1 MTEETTESALAGD
14 RPIVTSELD
23 LLGFGPLAAQLAK
36 AVCNDSLRDGM
47 VIGIEG
53 DWGSGK
59 STLVNLM
66 VQAIETRSVVSPPIH
81 IAFAPWLI
89 GHRDDLLRGLFDA
102 LQSGILNSKID
113 GGDGKALLQKSK
125 DAVLEKLRKF
135 GGAIEFTGEL
145 AKKSG
150 WIGNPFAE
158 QMGDGLK
165 WFGSKLKET
174 KTRDLSQLKSEL
186 EKALKSFDRRI
197 VVTIDDLDRLE
208 PSEIAEVFRLVKSV
222 GDLPNIVYVLCY
234 DRAIVS
240 EAIQKANSIENG
252 EAFLEKIIQVSL
264 KVPMPEPFVLRGIFE
279 QKLGE
284 VIRFSTLTD
293 EQKSRLSEVI
303 SNHGGDRLRTPRDIA
318 RIMDRIRFA
327 WPAVKDH
334 VDAADFVWLEVIRAT
349 NPKLYD
355 WIESYVPLMCML
367 AIGAKYVNDATKNG
381 LNSELEKLLKCEVSR
396 GNELN
401 WTLKSH
407 LGGIDFFNFPNEQ
420 TLPIFRTEQF
430 NTADLIVNR
439 RLSSPDHY
447 RYYFALGQPE
457 GAAGELDLR
466 VLVDALEASQH
477 KLQGQLEAWA
487 KQPVPGGTKLGQMLE
502 RLSFRKT
509 EALSVAQSAALFEAL
524 ARVKI
529 EAPLNS
535 FGDPLFWGNA
545 RDFVQSLK
553 FADPE
558 IIEPAILNSFE
569 NGNALDWLVE
579 LLRSDTF
586 KQGVYGDRSS
596 PPHEHLFNQA
606 LFQSILKVMR
616 ERFASLT
623 MQTILEIDQP
633 LQLLF
638 AWAQITD
645 GAAVKAQVSAYVDTN
660 DENLCNFFERLRSKA
675 PDHAAMLVLPR
686 KQDIGYFLDIE
697 ANMKRLTSLSEGQT
711 EFASRASSI
720 LSALNKHGDV

>member
-36 AVCNDSLRDGM
+36 ALCNDSLCDGM

-66 VQAIETRSVVSPPIH
+66 VQAMETQIVVSAPIH

-102 LQSGILNSKID
+102 LQSGIRNSKIEA
-113 GGDGKALLQKSK
+113 GYKGALALKSK
-125 DAVLEKLRKF
+125 NEVLEKFRKF
-135 GGAIEFTGEL
+135 GDAIEFTGEL
-145 AKKSG
+145 TKKSG
-150 WIGNPFAE
+150 WLGIPFAE

-165 WFGSKLKET
+165 QFGSKLKET

-186 EKALKSFDRRI
+186 EKALKSFDRRM
-197 VVTIDDLDRLE
+197 VVIIDDLDRLE

-240 EAIQKANSIENG
+240 EAIQKANCIDNG
-252 EAFLEKIIQVSL
+252 ETFLEKIIQVSL
-264 KVPMPEPFVLRGIFE
+264 KVPRPEPFVLRGIFE

-293 EQKSRLSEVI
+293 EQTSRLNEVI
-303 SNHGGDRLRTPRDIA
+303 SDHIGDRLRTPRDIA
-318 RIMDRIRFA
+318 RVMDRIRFA
-327 WPAVKDH
+327 WPAIKDH

-367 AIGAKYVNDATKNG
+367 AIGAKSVNDATKSG
-381 LNSELEKLLKCEVSR
+381 LNSELEELLRYEVLR

-401 WTLKSH
+401 WTLESH
-407 LGGIDFFNFPNEQ
+407 LGGIDFFSFPNEQ
-420 TLPIFRTEQF
+420 TLPIFKTGKF

-457 GAAGELDLR
+457 GAAGKNDLR

-477 KLQGQLEAWA
+477 KLHWQLEAWA
-487 KQPVPGGTKLGQMLE
+487 QQPVPGGTKLGQMLE

-509 EALSVAQSAALFEAL
+509 EGLSVAQSAALFEAL

-529 EAPLNS
+529 EGPLNS
-535 FGDPLFWGNA
+535 FGDPLYWGSA
-545 RDFVQSLK
+545 HGFVQSLK
-553 FADPE
+553 SSDAT
-558 IIEPAILNSFE
+558 IIEPAILNSFK

-579 LLRSDTF
+579 LLRFDTIR
-586 KQGVYGDRSS
+586 QGVYGDRAS
-596 PPHEHLFNQA
+596 PSHEHLFNKA
-606 LFQSILKVMR
+606 LFESILKVMR
-616 ERFASLT
+616 ERFDRLP

-645 GAAVKAQVSAYVDTN
+645 GAAVKAHVSAYVDTN
-660 DENLCNFFERLRSKA
+660 DENLCNFFERLRSKMTN
-675 PDHAAMLVLPR
+675 HAAQLVLPR

-697 ANMKRLTSLSEGQT
+697 AILKRLTSLSEGQT
-711 EFASRASSI
+711 EVASRASSI
-720 LSALNKHGDV
+720 LSALNERGDV

>member
-1 MTEETTESALAGD
+1 MTEETTASALSGD
-14 RPIVTSELD
+14 RPVITAELD

-36 AVCNDSLRDGM
+36 ALCNESLRDGM

-66 VQAIETRSVVSPPIH
+66 VEAMETQIVVSPPIH
-81 IAFAPWLI
+81 IAFSPWLI
-89 GHRDDLLRGLFDA
+89 GHRDDLLRGFFDA
-102 LQSGILNSKID
+102 LQSGIRNSKIEA
-113 GGDGKALLQKSK
+113 GDKGALLQKSK
-125 DAVLEKLRKF
+125 DAVLEMLRKF

-150 WIGNPFAE
+150 WIGNPVAE
-158 QMGDGLK
+158 PMGNGLN
-165 WFGSKLKET
+165 WFSRKLKET
-174 KTRDLSQLKSEL
+174 KIRDLTQLKASL
-186 EKALKSFDRRI
+186 ENALKGFDRRI
-197 VVTIDDLDRLE
+197 IVTIDDLDRLE

-252 EAFLEKIIQVSL
+252 EAFLEKIIQISL

-279 QKLGE
+279 KKLGE

-293 EQKSRLSEVI
+293 DQKLRLGEVI
-303 SNHGGDRLRTPRDIA
+303 NDHGGDRLKTPRDIA
-318 RIMDRIRFA
+318 RVMDRIRFA
-327 WPAVKDH
+327 WPAIKTH
-334 VDAADFVWLEVIRAT
+334 VDAADFVWLELIRAT

-355 WIESYVPLMCML
+355 WVERYVPLMCML
-367 AIGAKYVNDATKNG
+367 ALGAKSLNDATKNG
-381 LNSELEKLLKCEVSR
+381 MTSELNELLENEKSQ

-407 LGGIDFFNFPNEQ
+407 LGGVDFFKFLSEQ
-420 TLPIFRTEQF
+420 TLPIFKTEKF
-430 NTADLIVNR
+430 NTADLIANR

-447 RYYFALGQPE
+447 RYYFALAQPE
-457 GAAGELDLR
+457 GAAGEIDLR

-477 KLQGQLEAWA
+477 KLHWQLEAWA
-487 KQPVPGGTKLGQMLE
+487 MQPVPGGTKLGQMLE
-502 RLSFRKT
+502 RLSFRKN
-509 EALSVAQSAALFEAL
+509 EALSDAQSAALFEAL

-535 FGDPLFWGNA
+535 FGDPLYWGSA

-553 FADPE
+553 FADAT
-558 IIEPAILNSFE
+558 IIEPAILSGFE
-569 NGNALDWLVE
+569 KGNALDWLVE

-586 KQGVYGDRSS
+586 RQGVYGDRAS
-596 PPHEHLFNQA
+596 PPHEHLFNEG
-606 LFQSILKVMR
+606 LFQSILELMR
-616 ERFASLT
+616 ERFAGLS

-645 GAAVKAQVSAYVDTN
+645 GAAVRAFVSAYIDTK
-660 DENLCNFFERLRSKA
+660 DENLCNFLEKIRSKI
-675 PDHAAMLVLPR
+675 PDHAERLVLPR

-697 ANMKRLTSLSEGQT
+697 AEIERLTSLSEGQT
-711 EFASRASSI
+711 EVASRASSI
-720 LSALNKHGDV
+720 LAALNARGSA

>member
-36 AVCNDSLRDGM
+36 ALCNDSLCDGM

-66 VQAIETRSVVSPPIH
+66 VQAMETQIVVSAPIH

-102 LQSGILNSKID
+102 LQSGILNSKIEA
-113 GGDGKALLQKSK
+113 GHKGALALKSK
-125 DAVLEKLRKF
+125 NEVLEKFRKF
-135 GGAIEFTGEL
+135 GDAIEFTGEL
-145 AKKSG
+145 TKKSG
-150 WIGNPFAE
+150 WLGIPFAE

-165 WFGSKLKET
+165 RIGSKLKET
-174 KTRDLSQLKSEL
+174 KARDLSQLKSEL
-186 EKALKSFDRRI
+186 EKALKSFDRRM
-197 VVTIDDLDRLE
+197 VVTIDDLDRLD

-240 EAIQKANSIENG
+240 EAIQKANCIDNG
-252 EAFLEKIIQVSL
+252 ETFLEKIIQVSL
-264 KVPMPEPFVLRGIFE
+264 KVPKPEPFVLRGIFE
-279 QKLGE
+279 KKLGE

-293 EQKSRLSEVI
+293 EQTSRLNEVI
-303 SNHGGDRLRTPRDIA
+303 SDHIGDRLRTPRDIA
-318 RIMDRIRFA
+318 RVMDRIRFA
-327 WPAVKDH
+327 WPAIKDH

-367 AIGAKYVNDATKNG
+367 AIGAKSVNGATKYK
-381 LNSELEKLLKCEVSR
+381 LNAELKELLENEVSR

-401 WTLKSH
+401 WTLKLH
-407 LGGIDFFNFPNEQ
+407 LGGVDFFNFPNEQ
-420 TLPIFRTEQF
+420 TLPIFKTENF

-439 RLSSPDHY
+439 RLNSPDHY

-457 GAAGELDLR
+457 GAAGEIDLR

-477 KLQGQLEAWA
+477 KSHWQLQAWA
-487 KQPVPGGTKLGQMLE
+487 RQQVPGGTKLGQILE
-502 RLSFRKT
+502 RLSYRKT
-509 EALSVAQSAALFEAL
+509 EVFSDAQSAALFEAL

-545 RDFVQSLK
+545 CDFVQSLK
-553 FADPE
+553 SADAA

-569 NGNALDWLVE
+569 HGNALDWLVE
-579 LLRSDTF
+579 LLRRDTF

-606 LFQSILKVMR
+606 LFQSILMVMR
-616 ERFASLT
+616 DRFARLT

-645 GAAVKAQVSAYVDTN
+645 GAAVKAHVSAYVDTN
-660 DENLCNFFERLRSKA
+660 DEDLCNFFERLRSKM

-697 ANMKRLTSLSEGQT
+697 ANVKRLTSLSEGQT

-720 LSALNKHGDV
+720 LSALNKSGDV